1 MNQKKLKKE
10 LNFKNNE
17 IIKIESELTLFSLG
31 FLGLL
36 RPGGGGFPS
45 PYLTLDWI
53 MILKRNFAQIFLIS
67 ALSI

>member
-36 RPGGGGFPS
+36 RPGGGE
-45 PYLTLDWI
+45 D
-53 MILKRNFAQIFLIS
+53 FLPPI
-67 ALSI
+67 